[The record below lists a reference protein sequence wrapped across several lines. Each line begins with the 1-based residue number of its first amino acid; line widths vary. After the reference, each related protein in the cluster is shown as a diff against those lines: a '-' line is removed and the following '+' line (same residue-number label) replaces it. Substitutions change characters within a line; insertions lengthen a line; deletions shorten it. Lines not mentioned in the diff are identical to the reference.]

1 LVVEGLPYL
10 YIAPSMQNIQSEEN
24 KNLKAQLKKLQ
35 HERSQEFQV
44 WQQKKIDLE
53 STVGKFTGM
62 INENLKNYKDSMEK
76 HKIQL
81 SEKEQENKVLQS

>member
-1 LVVEGLPYL
+1 
-10 YIAPSMQNIQSEEN
+10 
-24 KNLKAQLKKLQ
+24 
-35 HERSQEFQV
+35 
-44 WQQKKIDLE
+44 
-53 STVGKFTGM
+53 M